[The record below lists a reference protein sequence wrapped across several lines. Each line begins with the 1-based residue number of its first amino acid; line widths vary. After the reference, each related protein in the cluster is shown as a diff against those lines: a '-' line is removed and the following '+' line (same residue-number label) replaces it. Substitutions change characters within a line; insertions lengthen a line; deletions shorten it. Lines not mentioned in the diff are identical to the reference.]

1 MRGASGTPRRLRIRV
16 LATAVIV
23 FTISLAVAVFLAYE
37 LLLQDGRRD
46 ADVVLAREQER
57 FERSMTE
64 LLADA
69 FEGSPDASSETA
81 LREAVRRYL
90 QLNPSTDSYWTI
102 VTFEDGRRLAA
113 ANGPPE
119 LEPLFH
125 GIDGQ
130 ALPEGELGE
139 REALPSSAGDVRTV
153 SVPVNIDGEQVATFQ
168 VIAPLEPVRDEAIEA
183 GLLIAAAAG
192 LALLV
197 GGTLLGITLWRSLA
211 PLGSLADAARSTGLE
226 ALETRV
232 DVPDADDEVSVLAR
246 EFNTML
252 ERIAAATEQQ
262 REFMASVG
270 HELRTP
276 ITIARG
282 HLELL
287 QTTPRDDA
295 AYTETVAI
303 LDDELRRMSRLV
315 DDLMAIA
322 RADMDDFIQ
331 RRQIELV
338 AWFEDL
344 ELRLAGTP
352 AGRSVTIVPPPPVL
366 LEADPDRLA
375 QAVLNVVINAHVHTP
390 EGTAVRLEAG
400 AGPDGVTVS
409 VSDDGPGIPE
419 GIRDRIFQPFSRAG
433 DAPGST
439 GLGLA
444 VVHAVVSAHGGEVQV
459 ESGPAG
465 TRFDLRLPWA
475 GQGRPEDPEMA
486 RSQGAGGSADVP
498 ATPTQVEG

>member
-1 MRGASGTPRRLRIRV
+1 MSAPAETPKRLRVRV
-16 LATAVIV
+16 LATAVAV
-23 FTISLAVAVFLAYE
+23 FTISLAVAVFIAYE

-57 FERSMTE
+57 FELSMTE

-69 FEGSPDASSETA
+69 YQTTPGASPEAA
-81 LREAVRRYL
+81 LRDAVRRYL
-90 QLNPSTDSYWTI
+90 QLNPSTESYWTI

-125 GIDGQ
+125 GVDGYT
-130 ALPEGELGE
+130 LPEGALGE
-139 REALPSSAGDVRTV
+139 RQTLPSPAGDVRTV
-153 SVPVNIDGEQVATFQ
+153 SVPVNIDGAQVATFQ

-197 GGTLLGITLWRSLA
+197 GGTLLGTTLWRSLT
-211 PLGSLADAARSTGLE
+211 PLGTLAQAARSTELQ
-226 ALETRV
+226 ALGSRV
-232 DVPDADDEVSVLAR
+232 EVPLGEDEVSVLAR

-252 ERIAAATEQQ
+252 GRIAQASDQQ

-276 ITIARG
+276 IAIARG

-287 QTTPRDDA
+287 RTLPPDEAT
-295 AYTETVAI
+295 YVETLEI
-303 LDDELRRMSRLV
+303 LEDELRRMGRLV

-322 RADMDDFIQ
+322 RAEMDDFIQ
-331 RRQIELV
+331 PRQVELV
-338 AWFEDL
+338 AWFE
-344 ELRLAGTP
+344 EVEVRLAGTEI
-352 AGRSVTIVPPPPVL
+352 GRVVTMVPPPPVV
-366 LEADPDRLA
+366 LEVDPDRLA
-375 QAVLNVVINAHVHTP
+375 QAALNVIINAHVHTP
-390 EGTAVRLEAG
+390 EGTAIRVEAD
-400 AGPDGVTVS
+400 AGPGGVTIS

-419 GIRDRIFQPFSRAG
+419 QVRDRIFAPFVRAG

-444 VVHAVVSAHGGEVQV
+444 VVDAVVTAHGGEVRV
-459 ESGPAG
+459 ETGSTG
-465 TRFDLRLPWA
+465 TRFDLRLPWT
-475 GQGRPEDPEMA
+475 GQH
-486 RSQGAGGSADVP
+486 RSQGSDALRSPLRAAADVP
-498 ATPTQVEG
+498 ATTAQGEG